1 MIIEYKYLDLK
12 TKTLTFFAKLNCYN
26 SCFVGCLMNKLGRKS
41 SLILLTLLSI
51 IGFSLTAADD
61 LVVICIGRVI
71 SGFSVGSSVMVGKLK
86 KSTLVISCEI
96 IWLSLIQ

>member
-1 MIIEYKYLDLK
+1 
-12 TKTLTFFAKLNCYN
+12 
-26 SCFVGCLMNKLGRKS
+26 MNKLGRKS

-61 LVVICIGRVI
+61 LVVICTGRVI

-86 KSTLVISCEI
+86 ISTLVISCEI

>member
-1 MIIEYKYLDLK
+1 
-12 TKTLTFFAKLNCYN
+12 
-26 SCFVGCLMNKLGRKS
+26 MNKLGRKS

-86 KSTLVISCEI
+86 ISTLVISCEI